1 VNGGS
6 GSDQVNGGNGRDT
19 LNGGA
24 GSDFLVG
31 GANADTFMF
40 STALAAGN
48 VDTIQGYSPVSDT
61 IELDSDIFTGL
72 AVGTLSADAF
82 HIGAS
87 AADGSDRIIYND
99 DTGALYFDLDGNGT
113 GASQVQFATLLG
125 TPDLTRF
132 DLVVI

>member
-1 VNGGS
+1 
-6 GSDQVNGGNGRDT
+6 
-19 LNGGA
+19 
-24 GSDFLVG
+24 
-31 GANADTFMF
+31 
-40 STALAAGN
+40 
-48 VDTIQGYSPVSDT
+48 
-61 IELDSDIFTGL
+61 LDSDIFTGL